1 MIYAFGIDSNLVAGN
16 RNNLVESFVSKSER
30 IGYIATMNVA
40 WDFFILR
47 ILYLFIQKAREV
59 NRLGFADD
67 GFLVFYQLIDDGR
80 ANTRINQGQL
90 EIFDCKRQLFLLI
103 EDFSDDFISSCLWD
117 SVIIQQYIFILDLI
131 IVDAQPRIRYTC
143 NFAVYSVL
151 KDKVGFCAVTKSCS
165 RSLKCFHVEMREGR
179 WKLTKIERFRRE
191 CRWL

>member
-1 MIYAFGIDSNLVAGN
+1 LAICELDFEAAFYSRHGRLNRHRNNQTHFFERLYQELHQIVIYAFGIDSNLVAGN

-103 EDFSDDFISSCLWD
+103 EDFSDDFISSCL
-117 SVIIQQYIFILDLI
+117 
-131 IVDAQPRIRYTC
+131 
-143 NFAVYSVL
+143 
-151 KDKVGFCAVTKSCS
+151 
-165 RSLKCFHVEMREGR
+165 
-179 WKLTKIERFRRE
+179 
-191 CRWL
+191 